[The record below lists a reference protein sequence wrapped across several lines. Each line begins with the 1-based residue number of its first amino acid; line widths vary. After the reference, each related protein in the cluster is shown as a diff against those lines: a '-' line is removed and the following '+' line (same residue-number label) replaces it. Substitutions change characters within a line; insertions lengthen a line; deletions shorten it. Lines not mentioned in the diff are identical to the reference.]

1 MLTTCQV
8 EKKKKKISHSKRNAL
23 TATSLLPLQKTILF
37 WLFIRLQTFRLP
49 PFSLSAACKRVARSH
64 SSKRLLPDIWPT
76 ELRPRSLFRCPKR
89 FLRALA
95 QMAPGASGEQVSG
108 PGGSRV
114 APTHNSFPLLWV
126 SWGRGNKSGEDL
138 DVVATAAV
146 FSGDTDIKIE
156 EESPS
161 QKDYCVV
168 VAAAYLLVKKFLGAF
183 PLS

>member
-1 MLTTCQV
+1 MIGDRRWGWHNHRCTHFLPSLSCAV
-8 EKKKKKISHSKRNAL
+8 FFWGGRGGSPPARWRRRKKKISHSKRNAL

-76 ELRPRSLFRCPKR
+76 EPRPPRSLFRCPKR

-114 APTHNSFPLLWV
+114 APTDNSFPPAVGQLG
-126 SWGRGNKSGEDL
+126 SRQQKRGRLGCGSNCCS
-138 DVVATAAV
+138 V
-146 FSGDTDIKIE
+146 FR
-156 EESPS
+156 
-161 QKDYCVV
+161 
-168 VAAAYLLVKKFLGAF
+168 
-183 PLS
+183 